1 VGASKKAAIVLIY
14 GTSVSAWVRLDGDCT
29 ITHVLCGGE
38 AEFEIGG
45 PHGDVQLITSEAG
58 LERLAQATS
67 LALAKLRAS
76 TNDE

>member
-1 VGASKKAAIVLIY
+1 MSNY
-14 GTSVSAWVRLDGDCT
+14 GTSVSAWVRLDDDCT

-45 PHGDVQLITSEAG
+45 QHGDLQLITSEDG

-67 LALAKLRAS
+67 TALAELRAS